1 MPSKYWIKLY
11 HEILDDPKMGLLNDR
26 LYRRTIEMFLMAGD
40 NEKEGTL
47 PPIEHMAWRL
57 RVSPEELETDLI
69 ELQRVGI
76 VSAKGGDLYVTNFSK
91 RQEPIPDVERKQRQ
105 RERDKKNKYYGHE
118 PVTKRDGDTDTE
130 LTENAANAA
139 ANAPTNL
146 EGWIEILK
154 KSNNKQA
161 VLLFMIKTIYPNLV
175 DYPSYQ
181 YVGKVAKELGGAGR
195 LAGLL
200 WECAPKNP
208 KGDILSYI
216 KQFSKGQIAN
226 KNGSGQSKRKEPEM
240 TPEQIYEELQKGNQI

>member
-57 RVSPEELETDLI
+57 RVSPEELE
-69 ELQRVGI
+69 
-76 VSAKGGDLYVTNFSK
+76 
-91 RQEPIPDVERKQRQ
+91 PDVERKQRQ
-105 RERDKKNKYYGHE
+105 REREKKNKYYGHE

-208 KGDILSYI
+208 KGDKI
-216 KQFSKGQIAN
+216 G
-226 KNGSGQSKRKEPEM
+226 
-240 TPEQIYEELQKGNQI
+240 